1 MNFNDLYRKI
11 SAIDSA
17 QVLKEDGH
25 TKIEECG
32 EMPGMMNMPHGM
44 PGMPQPQ
51 QDSVSM
57 NVSMNASGKGGI
69 RDLMNVLRNLEDTV
83 GQSSDDHYS
92 PVELPSD
99 GEIEIDGPSHEIEI
113 DNEPFDS
120 ADDLGGDIDEPE
132 QDLAVIDSGD
142 EGPTADKPAISPEKK
157 MKAAVVASTL
167 DGEDGE
173 MDEEWANGPNVSHQ
187 SIDYMTKTLAGG
199 ANKSHQQAQR
209 MGQPVGVN
217 PMKESGLLGELA
229 NLYQEVKLRESSE
242 KKTMSRA
249 AKGNEKY
256 GKDGM
261 KALAKAGREGKSLDP
276 IKDKFNKYKD

>member
-25 TKIEECG
+25 AQIEECG
-32 EMPGMMNMPHGM
+32 DMPGMMNMPHGM

-83 GQSSDDHYS
+83 GQPSVDHA
-92 PVELPSD
+92 PLDLPMD

-113 DNEPFDS
+113 DADPFDEPQ
-120 ADDLGGDIDEPE
+120 EPE
-132 QDLAVIDSGD
+132 HDLAVIDSDEEGD
-142 EGPTADKPAISPEKK
+142 IGPTADKPAISPEKK

-167 DGEDGE
+167 DDSD
-173 MDEEWANGPNVSHQ
+173 MDEEWANGPDVSHQ
-187 SIDYMTKTLAGG
+187 SVDYMTKTLAGG
-199 ANKSHQQAQR
+199 ANKSHRQDQR

-217 PMKESGLLGELA
+217 PMKEDGLLTQLA
-229 NLYQEVKLRESSE
+229 NLYHEVKLRES
-242 KKTMSRA
+242 K
-249 AKGNEKY
+249 
-256 GKDGM
+256 
-261 KALAKAGREGKSLDP
+261 
-276 IKDKFNKYKD
+276 

>member
-92 PVELPSD
+92 PLELPMD
-99 GEIEIDGPSHEIEI
+99 GEIEIDGPAHEIEI
-113 DNEPFDS
+113 DSEPFDS
-120 ADDLGGDIDEPE
+120 PDELGEPE
-132 QDLAVIDSGD
+132 HDLAVIDSD
-142 EGPTADKPAISPEKK
+142 EEGEVGPTADKPAISPEKK
-157 MKAAVVASTL
+157 MKAAVVASTV
-167 DGEDGE
+167 DDNEEGE
-173 MDEEWANGPNVSHQ
+173 MDEWANGPDVSHQ
-187 SIDYMTKTLAGG
+187 SVDYMTKTLAGG
-199 ANKSHQQAQR
+199 VNKSHRQDQR

-229 NLYQEVKLRESSE
+229 NLYQEVKLREGSE

-261 KALAKAGREGKSLDP
+261 KALAKAGREGKSLEA
-276 IKDKFNKYKD
+276 IKDKYNKYKD

>member
-44 PGMPQPQ
+44 MGMSQPQ

-83 GQSSDDHYS
+83 SQSSDDHYS

-99 GEIEIDGPSHEIEI
+99 GEMEIDGPAHDIEI
-113 DNEPFDS
+113 DSEPFNSSDE
-120 ADDLGGDIDEPE
+120 LGDPE
-132 QDLAVIDSGD
+132 QDLAVIDSGEEGD
-142 EGPTADKPAISPEKK
+142 VGPTADKPAISPEKK

-167 DGEDGE
+167 DDGDGD
-173 MDEEWANGPNVSHQ
+173 MDEEWANGPDVSHQ
-187 SIDYMTKTLAGG
+187 GIDYMTKTLAGG
-199 ANKSHQQAQR
+199 INKSHRQDQR

-217 PMKESGLLGELA
+217 PMKESGLLGQLA
-229 NLYQEVKLRESSE
+229 NLYQEVKLRE
-242 KKTMSRA
+242 
-249 AKGNEKY
+249 
-256 GKDGM
+256 GK
-261 KALAKAGREGKSLDP
+261 
-276 IKDKFNKYKD
+276 N